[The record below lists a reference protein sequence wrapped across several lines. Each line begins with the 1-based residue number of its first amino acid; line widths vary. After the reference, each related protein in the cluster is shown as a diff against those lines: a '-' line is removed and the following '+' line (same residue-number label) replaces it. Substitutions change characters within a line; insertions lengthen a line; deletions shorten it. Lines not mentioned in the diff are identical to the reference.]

1 MGPLLPCDSHVPFTR
16 QSLLQ
21 CVGLP
26 WQQVTVPGAPRSITL
41 GEVEEKP
48 FLIMLESCTA

>member
-21 CVGLP
+21 CGGLP

-48 FLIMLESCTA
+48 FLVMLESCTA